1 MIVEGRCIGYQ
12 GFNKCIKF
20 VPGLTAVTGRP
31 SRAPFMQALCTN
43 NQESQMSSSHI
54 FWPVLAQ
61 ILLTLV
67 MFIVLGAR
75 KAKAVKAGRVNR
87 KEAALDNRVWPE
99 DVVKV
104 SNNIANQFEI
114 PVLFYVLCF
123 VLYSINAAGSVAVF
137 LAWLF
142 VVSRY
147 AHAYVHV
154 TSNYIP
160 VRLPLFMTG
169 ALVLLAMLAVSVW
182 NLAA

>member
-1 MIVEGRCIGYQ
+1 
-12 GFNKCIKF
+12 
-20 VPGLTAVTGRP
+20 
-31 SRAPFMQALCTN
+31 
-43 NQESQMSSSHI
+43 MSSSHI
-54 FWPVLAQ
+54 FWPLLAQ
-61 ILLTLV
+61 VFLTLV

-75 KAKAVKAGRVNR
+75 KAKAVKSGKVNR
-87 KEAALDNRVWPE
+87 QQAALDNRVWPE

-147 AHAYVHV
+147 AHAYEIGRA
-154 TSNYIP
+154 SCR
-160 VRLPLFMTG
+160 VRIHM
-169 ALVLLAMLAVSVW
+169 
-182 NLAA
+182 

>member
-1 MIVEGRCIGYQ
+1 
-12 GFNKCIKF
+12 
-20 VPGLTAVTGRP
+20 
-31 SRAPFMQALCTN
+31 
-43 NQESQMSSSHI
+43 MSSSHI

-61 ILLTLV
+61 IFLTLV